1 MGCLA
6 VCSSEAHELHACMQ
20 RGRKPKE
27 AGEGAPKAPPQWKV
41 SEVRGLEEALLQH
54 GEGRTAT
61 TRRAV
66 GAPPLSHMRDTALV
80 FLKAPSFHV

>member
-1 MGCLA
+1 M
-6 VCSSEAHELHACMQ
+6 HACVQ
-20 RGRKPKE
+20 RGRKAKE

-66 GAPPLSHMRDTALV
+66 SALSFLRMRKAALACPKASSAMRMAPG
-80 FLKAPSFHV
+80 